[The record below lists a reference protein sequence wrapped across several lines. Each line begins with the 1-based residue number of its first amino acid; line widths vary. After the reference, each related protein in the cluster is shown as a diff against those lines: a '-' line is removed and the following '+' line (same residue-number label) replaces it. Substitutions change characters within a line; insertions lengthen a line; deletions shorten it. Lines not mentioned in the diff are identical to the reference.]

1 MNDFYTWLAQMAVQE
16 GGIVIAPRP
25 EHFRKME
32 RDFLDKLR
40 HVPAAIVNPP
50 GTNPYSMAL
59 GKPGRWMMVWI
70 PDDK

>member
-25 EHFRKME
+25 EFFRRFE

-40 HVPAAIVNPP
+40 TVPASIVNPP
-50 GTNPYSMAL
+50 GTNPYSYAL
-59 GKPGRWMMVWI
+59 GQPGRWMMVWI
-70 PDDK
+70 PDA